1 VTGQFVVN
9 ASPLILLGAID
20 HLTILTKVCERMVVP
35 ESVAREI
42 AEGGQ
47 DDPAARW
54 LNAEGKAFVQPD
66 AAQNPLIAAWGLGKG
81 ETAVLSFAL
90 EQTGCE
96 AVLDDRAARK
106 CAQAHG
112 IPYRGTI
119 GIVVMAKRRKLV
131 PAVAPILDDLARAGL
146 WRDDKLFQRALREAG
161 EDL

>member
-1 VTGQFVVN
+1 MTGHLVVN

-20 HLTILTKVCERMVVP
+20 RLAILTGVCEQLVVP
-35 ESVAREI
+35 ESVAREV

-47 DDPAARW
+47 DDAAARW
-54 LNAEGKAFVQPD
+54 LSAEGKVFVRPD
-66 AAQNPLIAAWGLGKG
+66 AAQNPLTAAWGLGKG
-81 ETAVLSFAL
+81 ETAVLNFAL
-90 EQTGCE
+90 EQEGCE

-112 IPYRGTI
+112 IRYRGTV
-119 GIVVMAKRRKLV
+119 GIIVMAKRRTLV
-131 PAVAPILDDLARAGL
+131 PAVAPILDDLAKAGL